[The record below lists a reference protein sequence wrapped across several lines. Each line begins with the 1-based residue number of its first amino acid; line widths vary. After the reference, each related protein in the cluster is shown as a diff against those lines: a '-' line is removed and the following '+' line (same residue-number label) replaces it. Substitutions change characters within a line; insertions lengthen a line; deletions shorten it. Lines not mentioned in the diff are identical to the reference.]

1 MCGIAGAVSFSEK
14 GIQSLEGLDAAISC
28 LNKRGPDSRGIYRD
42 GNVALGQ
49 TRLAIIDL
57 SPGGSQPM
65 TDSSGRYTIIFNG
78 EFFNY
83 REHKDF
89 VISKGYALKSTS
101 DTEVLLYLYIIEGEK
116 CLQRLNGFFALAVY
130 DKQEQTLF
138 IARDRAGVKPL
149 YWYKDKDRLLFGSE
163 MKALLKMGIPKE
175 IDEASLFAYFQLN
188 YMPGPESIFK
198 NVLKMEPGHYLKLN
212 IQSSEHRIEKFY
224 EVPEPGHENLGLS
237 YDEAQKKLHDLMDG
251 AVERRL
257 ISDVPLGAFLSGG
270 IDSSVVSALAA
281 QHTKH
286 LKTFSIGFRDEPLFD
301 ETRYANLVAKKIGSD
316 HTVFSLTNDDL
327 YNHLFNVL
335 DYIDE
340 PFADSSALN
349 VYILSMHTRKHV
361 TVALSGDGADELF
374 GGYHK
379 HEAERRA
386 RNGGMGNALIKRGNP
401 LWQMLP
407 KSRNTKAGNMFR
419 QLERFS
425 TGLNLDV
432 KERYWRWACIADEKE
447 SSEILNGSIV
457 NKSIMAEY
465 IQRKEKILASIQG
478 KNLNE
483 IFYTDVQLPLAN
495 DMLTKVDLMSMA
507 NSLEV
512 RTPFLDYT
520 VIDFAFSLPAE
531 YKIRSDGR
539 KRIVRDAFR
548 HLLPEELY
556 TRSKQGFEVPL
567 LKWFQTG
574 LKSMI
579 TDDLLSEEFV
589 REQNLFNYENIMLLQ
604 KKLFSNNPGDAAA
617 RMWALVVFQ
626 YWWKKYYIL

>member
-14 GIQSLEGLDAAISC
+14 GRRSLEELDAAISC

-65 TDSSGRYTIIFNG
+65 TDASGRYTIIFNG

-83 REHKDF
+83 KDHKDF
-89 VISKGYALKSTS
+89 VISKGYNLKSTS
-101 DTEVLLYLYIIEGEK
+101 DTEVLLHLYIIEGEK
-116 CLQRLNGFFALAVY
+116 CLQRINGFFALAIY
-130 DKQEQTLF
+130 DKQKQTLF
-138 IARDRAGVKPL
+138 LARDRAGVKPF
-149 YWYKDKDRLLFGSE
+149 YWYKDGDKLLFGSE
-163 MKALLKMGIPKE
+163 MKALLNMGIPKE
-175 IDEASLFAYFQLN
+175 LDEASLFMYLQLN
-188 YMPGPESIFK
+188 YIPGPSSIFK
-198 NVLKMEPGHYLKLN
+198 DVFKLLPGHYLKLN
-212 IQSSEHRIEKFY
+212 IQSSEYRIEKFY
-224 EVPEPGHENLGLS
+224 EVPEPGHENLSLS
-237 YDEAQKKLHDLMDG
+237 YDKAQKKLYDLMDG
-251 AVERRL
+251 AVARRL
-257 ISDVPLGAFLSGG
+257 VSDVPLGAFLSGG

-281 QHTKH
+281 HHTKQ

-349 VYILSMHTRKHV
+349 VYILSMYTRKHV

-386 RNGGMGNALIKRGNP
+386 RSGGMANQLIKGGNP
-401 LWQMLP
+401 LWKMLP
-407 KSRNTKAGNMFR
+407 KSRNTAYGNTFR
-419 QLERFS
+419 QLQRFS
-425 TGLNLDV
+425 TGLNLDD
-432 KERYWRWACIADEKE
+432 KKRYWLWACIANEDEA
-447 SSEILNGSIV
+447 SEILQANLANG
-457 NKSIMAEY
+457 NALKNY
-465 IQRKEKILASIQG
+465 IQRKERILDPIHG

-483 IFYTDVQLPLAN
+483 IFYADVQLPLAN

-531 YKIRSDGR
+531 YKIRADGR

-548 HLLPEELY
+548 HLLPAELY

-574 LKSMI
+574 LKSLI
-579 TDDLLSEEFV
+579 TDDLLSKEFI
-589 REQNLFNYENIMLLQ
+589 REQNLFNYENIMQLQ
-604 KKLFSNNPGDAAA
+604 KKLFSNNPGDADA

-626 YWWKKYYIL
+626 YWWKKYYK

>member
-14 GIQSLEGLDAAISC
+14 GRQSLEGLDSTISC

-65 TDSSGRYTIIFNG
+65 TDASGRYTIIFNG

-83 REHKDF
+83 REHRDF
-89 VISKGYALKSTS
+89 VLGKGYNLKSAS

-116 CLQRLNGFFALAVY
+116 CLQRVNGFFALAIY

-138 IARDRAGVKPL
+138 LARDRAGVKPL
-149 YWYKDKDRLLFGSE
+149 YWYRDDDRLLFASE
-163 MKALLKMGIPKE
+163 MKALLDIGIPKRL
-175 IDEASLFAYFQLN
+175 DEVSLFTYFQLN
-188 YMPGPESIFK
+188 YIPGPYSIFK
-198 NVLKMEPGHYLKLN
+198 DVLKLEPGHYLKLN
-212 IQSSEHRIEKFY
+212 IQSAHLKIEKYY
-224 EVPEPGHENLGLS
+224 EVPQPGQENILIS
-237 YDEAQKKLHDLMDG
+237 YDEAQKKLYGLMDG

-257 ISDVPLGAFLSGG
+257 VSDVPLGTFLSGG

-281 QHTKH
+281 RHTKH

-301 ETRYANLVAKKIGSD
+301 ETHYANLVAKKIDSD

-386 RNGGMGNALIKRGNP
+386 RNGGMANALIKRGNP
-401 LWQMLP
+401 LWKMLP
-407 KSRNTKAGNMFR
+407 KSRNTKYGNIFR
-419 QLERFS
+419 QLQRFS
-425 TGLNLDV
+425 AGLNLDD
-432 KERYWRWACIADEKE
+432 KERYWRWACIADEDE
-447 SSEILNGSIV
+447 VSEML
-457 NKSIMAEY
+457 KSNIANNNMKSDY
-465 IQRKEKILASIQG
+465 LQRKEKILWYIQG
-478 KNLNE
+478 KNMNE
-483 IFYTDVQLPLAN
+483 IFYTDVHLPLAN

-520 VIDFAFSLPAE
+520 VIDFAFSLPAGF
-531 YKIRSDGR
+531 KIRVDGK

-556 TRSKQGFEVPL
+556 SRGKQGFEVPL
-567 LKWFQTG
+567 LKWFQTD
-574 LKSMI
+574 LKSLI
-579 TDDLLSEEFV
+579 TDDLLSEEFIRV
-589 REQNLFNYENIMLLQ
+589 QNLFNYENLVRMQ
-604 KKLFSNNPGDAAA
+604 KKLFSNNPGDTAE

-626 YWWKKYYIL
+626 YWWKKYYK